1 MSDVTI
7 QICCACNKIQQ
18 NENCWDYNI
27 PANFV
32 SATLTYGLCP
42 KCMKEMY
49 PVEKENRSPN
59 PFAGMKEA
67 YGLS

>member
-1 MSDVTI
+1 MSNETI

-18 NENCWDYNI
+18 NEKCWDYDI

-42 KCMKEMY
+42 QCMREMY
-49 PVEKENRSPN
+49 PVEKDKQRNN
-59 PFAGMKEA
+59 PFARLKEA
-67 YGLS
+67 YSIT